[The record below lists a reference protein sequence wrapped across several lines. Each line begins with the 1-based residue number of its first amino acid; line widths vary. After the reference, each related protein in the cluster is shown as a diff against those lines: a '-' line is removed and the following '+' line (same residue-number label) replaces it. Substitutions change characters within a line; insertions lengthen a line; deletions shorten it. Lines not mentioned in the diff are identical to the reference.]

1 MIKKTEPRPNPDVKS
16 VLIQLASPRDILSWS
31 HGEVVKPET
40 INYRVGRPEKG
51 GLFCEKIFGPT
62 KDYQCYCGKYKGIR
76 YKGIVC
82 DRCGVEV
89 TKSAVRRG
97 RMGHII
103 LAAPVAHI
111 WFLKK
116 MPSHIAMAL
125 GVPPLQIER
134 VVYFMAY
141 IITKVD
147 KKAKKKISQEM
158 QKEYEKRIKE
168 ESKEEKAELRESF
181 RQAKRELAGVRRL
194 RVISEKEYRNLALK
208 FGPAFEAK
216 TGAGAIVEV
225 LEAMNLGEE
234 VAELQKKL
242 IPGLAAAQK
251 EKLVARIR
259 FLEEMRE
266 AEVRPEWMMLT
277 VLPVLPPGLRP
288 MVQLDGG
295 RYASS
300 DVNDLY
306 RRVINRNNRLK
317 RLLEID
323 APIIIIRNEKRMLQ
337 EAVDALIGDQ
347 TAPLHGGRRPV
358 HPLRSLTDKIQ
369 GKRGRFRR
377 NLLGKRVD
385 YSARSVIAVGPELKM
400 SECGLP
406 KKMALELFKPFVIKK
421 ILDQELA
428 YNIRGASRLIEK
440 GIPEVWAI
448 LEEVVRGKYI
458 LLNRA
463 PTLHRLGIQAFRPTL
478 IEGNVIRIHPLV
490 CSAFN
495 ADFDGDQMAV
505 HLPLFQR
512 AQTEAAEL
520 MLSGKNLLKPATGLP
535 IVSPSQD
542 IVLGIYYLT
551 IIGESLPDEETKMFH
566 SPEEAQLAAEVELIG
581 LRVAIK
587 IWMRPNATAEPI
599 LIRTTVGRL
608 LFNQALPA
616 AYPFFNKPVDFST
629 LHKIIGDIINDYKE
643 EEAQSCLDVI
653 KTLGFEHATMS
664 GTSLGVDDFIV
675 PEEKEALVK
684 KADRKVDKLQDQ
696 IKTGLL
702 GEEEGRQQII
712 QTWGSVSNQLRE
724 LLQKT
729 LPENNPIS
737 LIVSS
742 GSRGSWAQPLQM
754 CGMKGLVVNPAGR
767 IIELPIKSS
776 FKEGLDVL
784 EYFLSTHGARKGQ
797 ADKALRTSAA
807 GYLTRRLV
815 DVAHN
820 VIVRE
825 EDCGD
830 TEGIEIFR
838 KEIETQGRSFV
849 LEIVSRV
856 ALKDIINPNGK
867 NKIVAK
873 GRIINWD
880 QAREIDSLEISKI
893 RARSPLSCKTVGGI
907 CQKCY
912 GWDLGRNK
920 LVEIGEAVGVVAAQ
934 AIGEPGTQLTMRTF
948 HLGGVAGEGDI
959 TQGLPRVEELL
970 EDRIPKKK
978 AVVVFK
984 TGQVEKIDSKKG
996 IVSIRNAEGIKK
1008 YQIPKGR
1015 NLLVQIGDKVKTGQ
1029 PLCGGSIRPS
1039 HLFKH
1044 FDFSKTAKYLL
1055 DESQKVYT
1063 TEKVKIHS
1071 KHLEV
1076 IIRQMFSQ
1084 VKIID
1089 NGDSLWAKGKIVDR
1103 YDAEEVSRKLAKD
1116 HKKVPTYKPLL
1127 LGISKVALNSTSW
1140 LSAAS
1145 FQRTPQ
1151 ILIDASLR
1159 HDRDEL
1165 RGLKE
1170 NVIIAQVVPAGTGY
1184 RRKFEKYAQ
1193 EKESKT
1199 GKAKAFSKGKEE
1211 SN

>member
-1 MIKKTEPRPNPDVKS
+1 MKKDIYPNPDVKS
-16 VLIQLASPRDILSWS
+16 VLIQLASPKEILAWS
-31 HGEVVKPET
+31 HGEVTKPET

-89 TKSAVRRG
+89 TKSSVRRE
-97 RMGHII
+97 RMGHIT

-116 MPSHIAMAL
+116 MPSHLAMAV
-125 GVPPLQIER
+125 GAPSQKVER
-134 VVYFMAY
+134 VVYSMAY
-141 IITKVD
+141 IITKID
-147 KKAKKKISQEM
+147 EEAREKISREIK
-158 QKEYEKRIKE
+158 KEYEEKIKGK
-168 ESKEEKAELRESF
+168 SKEEKAELRESYYQANKELNSL
-181 RQAKRELAGVRRL
+181 RQAK
-194 RVISEKEYRNLALK
+194 VISEKDYRSLSLK
-208 FGPAFEAK
+208 FGPAFEAE
-216 TGAGAIVEV
+216 TGAEAI
-225 LEAMNLGEE
+225 
-234 VAELQKKL
+234 KKL
-242 IPGLAAAQK
+242 LEEMDLKKEIAQLNKKLSPEMADSQK
-251 EKLVARIR
+251 EKLTARIR
-259 FLEEMRE
+259 FLREMQE
-266 AEVRPEWMMLT
+266 SETRPEWMIMT

-323 APIIIIRNEKRMLQ
+323 APTIIIRNEKRMLQ
-337 EAVDALIGDQ
+337 EAVDSLIGDQ
-347 TAPLHGGRRPV
+347 TGASSGRQSSR
-358 HPLRSLTDKIQ
+358 PLRSLTDKIQ

-385 YSARSVIAVGPELKM
+385 YSARSVIAVGPELKI

-406 KKMALELFKPFVIKK
+406 KKMALELFKPFVVKK

-448 LEEVVRGKYI
+448 LEEVVKGKAI

-463 PTLHRLGIQAFRPTL
+463 PTLHRLGIQAFYPTL
-478 IEGNVIRIHPLV
+478 IEGNVIRIHPLI

-512 AQTEAAEL
+512 AQKEASEL

-535 IVSPSQD
+535 IVTPSQD
-542 IVLGIYYLT
+542 MILGIYYLT
-551 IIGESLPDEETKMFH
+551 TIENSPSDEETKVFH
-566 SPEEAQLAAEVELIG
+566 SEEEAQLAMEAG
-581 LRVAIK
+581 LVDLRTAIK
-587 IWMRPNATAEPI
+587 IWMQPNISVEPTF
-599 LIRTTVGRL
+599 IRTTVGRL
-608 LFNQALPA
+608 LFNQALPVK
-616 AYPFFNKPVDFST
+616 YSFFNKQVDSSF
-629 LHKIIGDIINDYKE
+629 LRKIIGDIINSFSE
-643 EEAQSCLDVI
+643 ESQDCLDKV
-653 KTLGFEHATMS
+653 KSLGFEYATLS
-664 GTSLGVDDFIV
+664 GLSFGMDDFIV
-675 PEEKEALVK
+675 PEEKEGLIK
-684 KADRKVDKLQDQ
+684 KAEQKVDKLEKQ
-696 IKTGLL
+696 IQEGLL
-702 GEEEGRQQII
+702 SKEEGRQEII
-712 QTWGSVSNQLRE
+712 KVWGGVSDNLRE

-729 LPENNPIS
+729 LPENGPVAS
-737 LIVSS
+737 MVSS
-742 GSRGSWAQPLQM
+742 GSRGSWSQPLQM
-754 CGMKGLVVNPAGR
+754 CGMKGLVVNPSGR

-820 VIVRE
+820 VIIRE

-830 TEGIEIFR
+830 TEGIEISR
-838 KEIETQGRSFV
+838 EEVETQGRSFV
-849 LEIVSRV
+849 LEIVGRV
-856 ALKDIINPNGK
+856 VLEDVIGPKNK
-867 NKIVAK
+867 NKIVVK
-873 GRIINWD
+873 DGIISWE
-880 QAREIDSLEISKI
+880 QAREIDSLGVKKVKV
-893 RARSPLSCKTVGGI
+893 RSPLTCKTVGGI

-920 LVEIGEAVGVVAAQ
+920 LVELGEAVGIVAAQ

-959 TQGLPRVEELL
+959 TQGLPRVEELF

-978 AVVVFK
+978 AVMAFHSGKVTKINTQKRIV
-984 TGQVEKIDSKKG
+984 TIQGQEGKK
-996 IVSIRNAEGIKK
+996 N
-1008 YQIPKGR
+1008 YQIPEGR
-1015 NLLVQIGDKVKTGQ
+1015 NLFVQIGEKVEAGQ
-1029 PLCGGSIRPS
+1029 PLCSGSIRPS

-1044 FDFSKTAKYLL
+1044 FGFKEATKYLL
-1055 DESQKVYT
+1055 NESQKVYA
-1063 TEKVKIHS
+1063 TEGVKIHS

-1084 VKIID
+1084 VRITD
-1089 NGDSLWAKGKIVDR
+1089 PGNSLWMKGKVVER
-1103 YDAEEVSRKLAKD
+1103 HAVEEVSRQLTKE
-1116 HKKVPTYKPLL
+1116 KKKAPSYKPLL
-1127 LGISKVALNSTSW
+1127 EGISKVSLNSTSW

-1159 HDRDEL
+1159 REQDKL

-1184 RRKFEKYAQ
+1184 RRNLDQNGQESKKEKTSSKK
-1193 EKESKT
+1193 EKEGNS
-1199 GKAKAFSKGKEE
+1199 
-1211 SN
+1211 